1 MMDKNKIKKLNQA
14 INMIE
19 EISWIIENNPLKL
32 KELPEI
38 LKYTMNIKETN
49 SIVSEKYK
57 SKNPNK
63 DQLIGILPNFLQDQ
77 ELFKNNKDLVDFGE
91 NILKIKISRSDKR
104 TRYELIGLIIC
115 DIRNLNDFEL
125 EKLVEALLL
134 ISNSEEKLINIKN
147 KKNNNS
153 NFSWN
158 DAIFE
163 LNNRS

>member
-1 MMDKNKIKKLNQA
+1 MDKNKIKKLNQA

-38 LKYTMNIKETN
+38 LKYTMNIKETS
-49 SIVSEKYK
+49 SIVSDKYR

-63 DQLIGILPNFLQDQ
+63 DQLIGLLPNFLQDQ
-77 ELFKNNKDLVDFGE
+77 ELFKSNKDLVDFGE
-91 NILKIKISRSDKR
+91 NILKIKITRSEKR

-125 EKLVEALLL
+125 EKLVDALISL
-134 ISNSEEKLINIKN
+134 SNSEERLIDIKI
-147 KKNNNS
+147 KKNSNA

-163 LNNRS
+163 LNNRY